1 MSFASVC
8 LRATLKYGPRH
19 ESQPRNFHVS
29 NSLFILHFLV
39 LLSSPPP
46 GEPSSLE
53 DSVNPSTYP
62 LPRSIDGLGA
72 ANAAAAS
79 RLATAAMAASMSKFS
94 APATAT
100 ASRGWWPK
108 SADAVALL
116 GEATRA
122 LSKHRVASAR
132 AQTPAQRDRFRGASA
147 AAPWLN
153 QMQQGED
160 AGSDG
165 GDGGYGTADQ
175 GGEGR
180 RGEQQQQRKEK
191 PRFEFERVLV
201 DFVLLTFLV
210 SE

>member
-1 MSFASVC
+1 MIAFVC
-8 LRATLKYGPRH
+8 GQCSSMGPCVTLK
-19 ESQPRNFHVS
+19 
-29 NSLFILHFLV
+29 LV
-39 LLSSPPP
+39 LGCPEFSFPPP
-46 GEPSSLE
+46 HSCAACPTPSGEPSSAE
-53 DSVNPSTYP
+53 DSVNASTYP
-62 LPRSIDGLGA
+62 LPRSIDGLGVA
-72 ANAAAAS
+72 TAAAAS

-94 APATAT
+94 APVTAT

-108 SADAVALL
+108 SVDAVALL

-122 LSKHRVASAR
+122 LTKHRVASAR

-160 AGSDG
+160 TGSDGG

-175 GGEGR
+175 SGEGQ
-180 RGEQQQQRKEK
+180 RGAQLQRKEK

-210 SE
+210 S